1 MRFKGLDLNL
11 LVVFDALMQT
21 RSVSR
26 SAEQLHLSQP
36 GVSSALKRLREHFND
51 EILVTHGKRM
61 FPTAYAETLMPHV
74 KTTLEAVNGL
84 LATSATFDPAS
95 SQRTFRLCSSDYM
108 ATAVFAPLSRMLAS
122 EAPNVRL
129 ELFLNDESSW
139 GQLDRGVIDL
149 MCTPEDFMPGDA
161 PCELLF
167 EERHVIVGWNQNP
180 VFKSAIDEDTF
191 FSAGHVKVEIGNDRT
206 AVFSDRHLDQ
216 MGKKRRI
223 EVTAANFAIVPWLL
237 VQTQRLALMHERLAI
252 EMAEIHPIAVAEIPF
267 EFPVM
272 REMLIYNPARENDP
286 GLMWLRQRLREQAAL
301 HSYHL

>member
-11 LVVFDALMQT
+11 LVVFDMLMQT

-36 GVSSALKRLREHFND
+36 GISSALKRLREHFND

-84 LATSATFDPAS
+84 LATSANFDPAT
-95 SQRTFRLCSSDYM
+95 SQRTFRLCSSDYL
-108 ATAVFAPLSRMLAS
+108 ATAVFAPLSRMLAT

-139 GQLDRGVIDL
+139 GQLDRGLIDL
-149 MCTPEDFMPGDA
+149 MCTPEDFIPRDT
-161 PCELLF
+161 PCDLLF
-167 EERHVIVGWNQNP
+167 EERHVIVGWDQNP
-180 VFKSAIDEDTF
+180 IFQSAIDEDIF

-216 MGKKRRI
+216 MGRKRRI

-237 VQTQRLALMHERLAI
+237 VETQRLALMHERLAVV
-252 EMAEIHPIAVAEIPF
+252 MAQTNPITIADIPF
-267 EFPVM
+267 PFPSM
-272 REMLIYNPARENDP
+272 REMIIFNAARAADP
-286 GLMWLRQRLREQAAL
+286 GLIWMRTRIKEHAVLP
-301 HSYHL
+301 